1 MVYLDYIFFSEFYK
15 TPRNEDSEE
24 DTSTWD

>member
-15 TPRNEDSEE
+15 TSHNEDSEE